1 MSTLVAQTD
10 TALRGLH
17 PFDQLSALESLL
29 QRVVAPGR
37 AGVGAVA
44 FSGLGFRV
52 GEWALAVSME
62 ALNEILRPVGVTR
75 VPGAKPW
82 FRGVMNLRGTVLS
95 VTDLGAFFGRAGL
108 ARGARARVLVF
119 EAAGWCVGLA
129 VDEVS
134 GLRSF
139 REDERRPDLVP
150 TETLLD
156 DYRTDAFEAEGE
168 LWRVLD
174 PTRLL
179 SDSRFRAAAA

>member
-1 MSTLVAQTD
+1 MSNPQTG
-10 TALRGLH
+10 TEAALRELH
-17 PFDQLSALESLL
+17 PFDQLSAIEGLL
-29 QRVVAPGR
+29 QRVVAPGHG
-37 AGVGAVA
+37 GVGAAA

-52 GEWALAVSME
+52 GDWALAVSMDS
-62 ALNEILRPVGVTR
+62 LNEILRPEGITR

-95 VTDLGAFFGRAGL
+95 VTDLGAFVGRAGI
-108 ARGARARVLVF
+108 AHGIRARVLVF
-119 EAAGWCVGLA
+119 QAAGWCVGLA

-139 REDERRPDLVP
+139 RKDERCSDPAATR
-150 TETLLD
+150 TLLD
-156 DYRTDAFEAEGE
+156 DYRIDAFETDGE
-168 LWRVLD
+168 VWRVLD